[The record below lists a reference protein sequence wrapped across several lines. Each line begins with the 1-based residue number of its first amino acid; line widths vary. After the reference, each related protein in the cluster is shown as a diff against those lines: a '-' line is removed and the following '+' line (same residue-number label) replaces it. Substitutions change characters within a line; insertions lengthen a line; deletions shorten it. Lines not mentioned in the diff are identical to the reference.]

1 MFRGIFYNSI
11 LYTIQC
17 IVTIYSY
24 NLIFE
29 LRFTRKIIFTLYLH
43 YIYFKFTLYLLY
55 IYFIFTLYLLYIYFI
70 FTL

>member
-11 LYTIQC
+11 VTNC

-29 LRFTRKIIFTLYLH
+29 LRFTRKIIFTLYL
-43 YIYFKFTLYLLY
+43 L
-55 IYFIFTLYLLYIYFI
+55 
-70 FTL
+70 